1 MTLFDAAAEQAAAAT
16 APLAVRM
23 RPRTL
28 DEIVGQRHLL
38 GPGTPLRRLVEGD
51 APMSLILWGPPGT
64 GKTTIAYVVSRATR
78 RRFVPLSALNAG
90 VKEVREVIE
99 AARRDLG
106 MSGRQTVLFIDEVH
120 RFSKTQQD
128 SLLGAVENRL
138 VTLVAATTENPFFSI
153 VSPLLSRS
161 LLLTLEP
168 LTEEDIRMLVRR
180 ALADERGLGGALAL
194 DDDAFEHLL
203 RIADGDARRALTAL
217 EAGAG
222 AAQAQGADRIDLAT
236 LEAAVDRAAVR
247 YDRDGDQHYDVTS
260 AFIKS
265 MRGSD
270 VDAAL
275 HYLARMIE
283 AGEDARFIARRIMIL
298 ASEDIGEADPTALPI
313 AVAAAQATQLVGL
326 PEAAI
331 ILAQAVIHLALA
343 PKSNAVVAAL
353 GAAQAD
359 VRAGLAGPVPAHLR
373 DAHYAGAKRLEHG
386 RGYRYAHDFPGGV
399 VRQQYAPD
407 PVVGRDY
414 YAPTDH
420 GAERGAAERV
430 ARLRAILRGTPPRT
444 GAAAG
449 PRASRRPM
457 APRPGTRP
465 PAGRPV
471 GRPGWMPAWP
481 PPTVAATVRPGG
493 ALGRG
498 PGVARRPGCGRDRS
512 APGARR
518 VGWGRSVG
526 PDIAGER
533 VRT

>member
-1 MTLFDAAAEQAAAAT
+1 MTLFDAAAEEATAAT

-64 GKTTIAYVVSRATR
+64 GKTTIAHVVSHATR

-90 VKEVREVIE
+90 VKEVREVI
-99 AARRDLG
+99 AGAKRDLG
-106 MSGRQTVLFIDEVH
+106 MSGAQTVLFIDEVH

-128 SLLGAVENRL
+128 SLLGAVEDRL

-168 LTEEDIRMLVRR
+168 LTDEDLKVLVRR
-180 ALADERGLGGALAL
+180 ALTDDRGLGGELQL
-194 DDDAFEHLL
+194 DADAGDHLL
-203 RIADGDARRALTAL
+203 RIAGGDARRALTAL

-222 AAQAQGADRIDLAT
+222 AAQAKGEDRIT
-236 LEAAVDRAAVR
+236 LETLETAVDRAAVR
-247 YDRDGDQHYDVTS
+247 YDRDGDQHYDVAS

-270 VDAAL
+270 VDASL

-298 ASEDIGEADPTALPI
+298 ASEDIGEADPTALPL

-326 PEAAI
+326 PEAGI
-331 ILAQAVIHLALA
+331 ILSQAVIHCALA

-359 VRAGLAGPVPAHLR
+359 VRAGKAGPVPGHLR
-373 DAHYAGAKRLEHG
+373 DAHYAGARRLEHG
-386 RGYRYAHDFPGGV
+386 AGYRYAHDFPGGV

-407 PVVGRDY
+407 AVAGTDY
-414 YAPTDH
+414 YTPTDH
-420 GAERGAAERV
+420 GAEQGAAERLR
-430 ARLRAILRGTPPRT
+430 RLRSTLRGS
-444 GAAAG
+444 GDG
-449 PRASRRPM
+449 S
-457 APRPGTRP
+457 
-465 PAGRPV
+465 
-471 GRPGWMPAWP
+471 
-481 PPTVAATVRPGG
+481 
-493 ALGRG
+493 
-498 PGVARRPGCGRDRS
+498 
-512 APGARR
+512 
-518 VGWGRSVG
+518 
-526 PDIAGER
+526 
-533 VRT
+533 

>member
-1 MTLFDAAAEQAAAAT
+1 MTLFDAAAEQATAAT

-64 GKTTIAYVVSRATR
+64 GKTTIAHVVSQATR
-78 RRFVPLSALNAG
+78 RKFVPLSALNAG
-90 VKEVREVIE
+90 VKEVREVI
-99 AARRDLG
+99 AGAKRDLG
-106 MSGRQTVLFIDEVH
+106 MSGAQTVLFIDEVH

-128 SLLGAVENRL
+128 SLLGAVEDRL
-138 VTLVAATTENPFFSI
+138 VTLVAATTENPFFSV

-168 LTEEDIRMLVRR
+168 LTDEDLKVLIRR
-180 ALADERGLGGALAL
+180 ALTDDRGLGGELQL
-194 DDDAFEHLL
+194 DADAGDHLL
-203 RIADGDARRALTAL
+203 RIAGGDARRALTAL

-222 AAQAQGADRIDLAT
+222 AAQAKGEDRITLAT
-236 LEAAVDRAAVR
+236 LETAVDRAAVR
-247 YDRDGDQHYDVTS
+247 YDRDGDQHYDVAS

-270 VDAAL
+270 VDASL

-298 ASEDIGEADPTALPI
+298 ASEDIGEADPTALPL

-326 PEAAI
+326 PEAGI
-331 ILAQAVIHLALA
+331 ILSQAVIHCALA

-359 VRAGLAGPVPAHLR
+359 VRAGKAGPVPGHLR
-373 DAHYAGAKRLEHG
+373 DAHYAGARKIDHG
-386 RGYRYAHDFPGGV
+386 AGYRYAHDSPGGV

-407 PVVGRDY
+407 AVAGTDY
-414 YAPTDH
+414 YTPTDH
-420 GAERGAAERV
+420 GAEQGAAER
-430 ARLRAILRGTPPRT
+430 LRGLRKTLRGT
-444 GAAAG
+444 GD
-449 PRASRRPM
+449 AS
-457 APRPGTRP
+457 
-465 PAGRPV
+465 
-471 GRPGWMPAWP
+471 
-481 PPTVAATVRPGG
+481 
-493 ALGRG
+493 
-498 PGVARRPGCGRDRS
+498 
-512 APGARR
+512 
-518 VGWGRSVG
+518 
-526 PDIAGER
+526 
-533 VRT
+533 